1 MKFAEYLEN
10 AARLEHKAAEIEHPN
25 LKALLL
31 AQAELY
37 RKLRNERAGW
47 ASEPDRTDG
56 TPAPIAED
64 VV

>member
-1 MKFAEYLEN
+1 MKFADYLEN
-10 AARLEHKAAEIEHPN
+10 AVRLERKAGEIDQPN

-47 ASEPDRTDG
+47 TSGPENQPDL
-56 TPAPIAED
+56 TPPIAAND
-64 VV
+64 V